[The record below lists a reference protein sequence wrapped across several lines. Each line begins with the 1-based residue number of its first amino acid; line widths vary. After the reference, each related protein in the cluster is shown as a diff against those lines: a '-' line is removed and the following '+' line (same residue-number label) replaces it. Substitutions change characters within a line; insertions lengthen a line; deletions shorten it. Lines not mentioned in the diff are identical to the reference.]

1 MTNRYL
7 LTCPQIHMRPEDR
20 INELATNIANWIN
33 SVPFCELVK
42 LFGGVALTNEPL
54 REQIKYYNQFSDVW
68 DYRRKRANGG
78 ERWMVQE
85 DAFLSEHKMGI
96 MKNMSLLGLRDVV
109 EPSIQPDYIL
119 PLGGA
124 RMANL
129 DRCVTAY
136 EVCMKYQGENIPV
149 VALTGMRPINDIE
162 RASLEKYA
170 PDSKTEYEAMCGG
183 MEKAFG
189 LTKSAYE
196 ERINTNDN
204 DNLAWAE
211 RRYCNDHRQ
220 IHILSAPSSDLERR
234 ANSMDT
240 FEFFLERYKIEPESR
255 ILLVT
260 SCIYVPY
267 QLMKFIDLAIKKNLY
282 VDCIGNRQN
291 ANTTSVLNTAS
302 YLQELKAAINAIYVL
317 SERYF

>member
-7 LTCPQIHMRPEDR
+7 LTCPEIHKRLEDR
-20 INELATNIANWIN
+20 INELATSIANWIH
-33 SVPFCELVK
+33 SAPFSELVK
-42 LFGGVALTNEPL
+42 LFGGAVLTNEPL
-54 REQIKYYNQFSDVW
+54 REQIKYYNQFADVW

-85 DAFLSEHKMGI
+85 DAFLSEHKTDI
-96 MKNMSLLGLRDVV
+96 MENVSLLGLRDVV

-129 DRCVTAY
+129 DRCVTAH
-136 EVCMKYQGENIPV
+136 EVCMKYQGKNIPV
-149 VALTGMRPINDIE
+149 VALTGMRAINDIE
-162 RASLEKYA
+162 RASLEQYA
-170 PDSKTEYEAMCGG
+170 PDAQTEYDAMCGG
-183 MEKAFG
+183 MTKAFG
-189 LTKSAYE
+189 LMKSSYE

-204 DNLAWAE
+204 INLCWAE
-211 RRYCNDHRQ
+211 RKYCNDQRQ
-220 IHILSAPSSDLERR
+220 IHILSAPSSDPERR

-240 FEFFLERYKIEPESR
+240 FEFFLERYKIEPESK

-267 QLMKFIDLAIKKNLY
+267 QLMKFTDLAIMKNIY
-282 VDCIGNRQN
+282 VDCIGNKQN
-291 ANTTSVLNTAS
+291 ADAPSVLNTAS
-302 YLQELKAAINAIYVL
+302 YLQELKATINALYVL